1 MEHFFQAVAAAMIAL
16 VLCLALGAQEK
27 HLTVLLSLAACCM
40 VLLIAMRYLEPVVA
54 LVQDLSDMCGI
65 NTQYI
70 AVILKAVGIGLL
82 AELASLICSDG
93 GNNALGR
100 AVQMLATAAVLWLSI
115 PLIRA
120 VLELIQQM
128 SGVL

>member
-1 MEHFFQAVAAAMIAL
+1 MEHFFQAVAAAMIAI

-70 AVILKAVGIGLL
+70 AVGIGLL
-82 AELASLICSDG
+82 AELASLICCDG

-128 SGVL
+128 TGVL